1 MLTEVVLLVSL
12 YLSFS
17 LSQTDILE
25 LSCYNIFKPL
35 AAALVLSQGPLAA
48 EASARA
54 AFMSALTPRST
65 SRHGHGASSD
75 QATGNVGVSAAVQR
89 NRRRYWE
96 EHLKILKRRFDD
108 FATKIPSEEGRKG
121 KGKESNSGGGASKL
135 ILTCNGGKG
144 TGKPVIN
151 PEKFIWV
158 GGLPDGTSESDFKE
172 VAQQVGGIESLVFKS
187 GKSGRISFTSKAD
200 ATAAISAL
208 NGAVVNGT
216 RIQADVWSKK
226 DPEKGNGKGKDKGKG
241 SDKGGSDK
249 GSWGKGF
256 SSCDNVGNKWRK
268 SGGGWDKG
276 WDKGSAEETMPPSRL
291 RSVAMSLIIRASN
304 RSEWTAKTYAGAPF
318 AEDSRR
324 EQALPPVTSR
334 NSAVMPCWSKNTFCT
349 MKKRP
354 ADASPCSAA
363 ESLRRGGVDAEAD
376 PATGSQQGQG
386 AHHAQQ
392 TSLAAPWMN

>member
-96 EHLKILKRRFDD
+96 EHLKILKRKLDD
-108 FATKIPSEEGRKG
+108 FAAKIPSEEGRKG
-121 KGKESNSGGGASKL
+121 KGKESN
-135 ILTCNGGKG
+135 GGKG

-151 PEKFIWV
+151 TEKFIWV

-208 NGAVVNGT
+208 NGAVLNGT
-216 RIQADVWSKK
+216 RIQADVWTKK

-249 GSWGKGF
+249 ESWGKG
-256 SSCDNVGNKWRK
+256 K
-268 SGGGWDKG
+268 SGGGRPYEFYEDYESYATES
-276 WDKGSAEETMPPSRL
+276 DTDDEE
-291 RSVAMSLIIRASN
+291 
-304 RSEWTAKTYAGAPF
+304 G
-318 AEDSRR
+318 
-324 EQALPPVTSR
+324 EQ
-334 NSAVMPCWSKNTFCT
+334 
-349 MKKRP
+349 
-354 ADASPCSAA
+354 
-363 ESLRRGGVDAEAD
+363 
-376 PATGSQQGQG
+376 
-386 AHHAQQ
+386 
-392 TSLAAPWMN
+392 

>member
-89 NRRRYWE
+89 FVDQRLEVERRFWE
-96 EHLKILKRRFDD
+96 QRLKNLDRRFDD
-108 FATKIPSEEGRKG
+108 FVTKIPSEEGRRGWSSAGGNNWSSGVSKG

-144 TGKPVIN
+144 TGKSVID
-151 PEKFIWV
+151 PDKFIWV

-208 NGAVVNGT
+208 NGAVLNGT
-216 RIQADVWSKK
+216 RIQADVWTKK

-249 GSWGKGF
+249 GSWGKG
-256 SSCDNVGNKWRK
+256 SSSSDNGSNQSRK
-268 SGGGWDKG
+268 SGGGRPYEFYEDYESYATES
-276 WDKGSAEETMPPSRL
+276 DTDDEE
-291 RSVAMSLIIRASN
+291 
-304 RSEWTAKTYAGAPF
+304 G
-318 AEDSRR
+318 
-324 EQALPPVTSR
+324 EQ
-334 NSAVMPCWSKNTFCT
+334 
-349 MKKRP
+349 
-354 ADASPCSAA
+354 
-363 ESLRRGGVDAEAD
+363 
-376 PATGSQQGQG
+376 
-386 AHHAQQ
+386 
-392 TSLAAPWMN
+392 

>member
-54 AFMSALTPRST
+54 AIMS
-65 SRHGHGASSD
+65 
-75 QATGNVGVSAAVQR
+75 VSAAVQR
-89 NRRRYWE
+89 NRRRFWE
-96 EHLKILKRRFDD
+96 EHLKNLKRRSDD
-108 FATKIPSEEGRKG
+108 FLTKIPSEEGRRGWSSAGGNNWSSGVSKG

-172 VAQQVGGIESLVFKS
+172 VAQQVRGIELLVFKS

-200 ATAAISAL
+200 ATAAPRRL
-208 NGAVVNGT
+208 QGC
-216 RIQADVWSKK
+216 Q
-226 DPEKGNGKGKDKGKG
+226 PE
-241 SDKGGSDK
+241 
-249 GSWGKGF
+249 
-256 SSCDNVGNKWRK
+256 
-268 SGGGWDKG
+268 
-276 WDKGSAEETMPPSRL
+276 A
-291 RSVAMSLIIRASN
+291 
-304 RSEWTAKTYAGAPF
+304 
-318 AEDSRR
+318 
-324 EQALPPVTSR
+324 
-334 NSAVMPCWSKNTFCT
+334 
-349 MKKRP
+349 
-354 ADASPCSAA
+354 
-363 ESLRRGGVDAEAD
+363 
-376 PATGSQQGQG
+376 
-386 AHHAQQ
+386 
-392 TSLAAPWMN
+392 